1 MAEKHHVTA
10 SDIRGAGQLAIDA
23 TIGLTDLVE
32 SLHHNIS
39 RAPGILGEP
48 VRAPTKGITGIVY
61 RSIRGVSR
69 LVGSGIDA
77 LLGRL
82 VPLIAQRPSSTEREA
97 VVAALNGV
105 LGDHLAE
112 TGNPLAITAQLRHEG
127 KPLQLDAPALAAALP
142 KATGKIVVFVHGL
155 CMNDLQWRRN
165 GRDHSAALLADARFT
180 PVWLHYNSG
189 LHISSNGRLL
199 AGMLEALLQAWPV
212 PVEELAI
219 VAHSMGGLVSRS
231 AHHYGTQ
238 AGHGWT
244 RHLGK
249 IVFLGTPHHGAP
261 LERGGN
267 WIDVILDASPY
278 TAAFAKLGKVRSA
291 GITDLRHGSLLDGD
305 WARRDRFK
313 RSHAKPLHLPLP
325 EGVACHAIAA
335 SLGKNPGDIGGRIL
349 GDGLVPVA
357 SALGRHKDPGRC
369 LAFPASR
376 QWIGYGMNHL
386 DLLDS
391 KEVGERIL
399 AWLSAPS

>member
-10 SDIRGAGQLAIDA
+10 ADIRGAGKLAIDA

-48 VRAPTKGITGIVY
+48 TKKPTTGVTGLVY

-77 LLGRL
+77 LLARL
-82 VPLIAQRPSSTEREA
+82 VPLIAERPSSAEREA

-112 TGNPLAITAQLRHEG
+112 TGNPLAIEARLRRNGE
-127 KPLQLDAPALAAALP
+127 PLELARPALAAAIP
-142 KATGKIVVFVHGL
+142 DATGKIAVFVHGL
-155 CMNDLQWRRN
+155 CMNDLQWKRN
-165 GRDHSAALLADARFT
+165 GRGHGAALASKRGFT
-180 PVWLHYNSG
+180 TVCLHYNTG
-189 LHISSNGRLL
+189 LHISSNGRAFAGLL
-199 AGMLEALLQAWPV
+199 ESMVQAWPV
-212 PVEELAI
+212 PVEELDI

-231 AHHYGTQ
+231 ACHYGVE
-238 AGHGWT
+238 AGHQWP
-244 RHLGK
+244 RLLK
-249 IVFLGTPHHGAP
+249 RIVFLGTPHQGAP
-261 LERGGN
+261 LERGGH
-267 WIDVILDASPY
+267 WIDIVLDASPY

-305 WARRDRFK
+305 WVRRDRFA
-313 RSHAKPLHLPLP
+313 RSHARPLPLPLP

-335 SLGKNPGDIGGRIL
+335 SLGKGPGDLGGRIL

-357 SALGRHKDPGRC
+357 SALGVHKDPSRS
-369 LAFPASR
+369 LAFLPSR
-376 QWIGYGMNHL
+376 QWTGYGMNHL
-386 DLLDS
+386 DLLDR

-399 AWLSAPS
+399 AWLGAPT